1 MGEAMDDVNEM
12 VGVVVVCSCYVWGGG
27 GGGWCVLLMERVWE
41 CAHNI
46 LPICNRDLQ
55 GS

>member
-1 MGEAMDDVNEM
+1 MDDVNEM
-12 VGVVVVCSCYVWGGG
+12 VGVVVVCSCYVWGGEG
-27 GGGWCVLLMERVWE
+27 VGVFYSRSE

>member
-1 MGEAMDDVNEM
+1 MEEAMDDVNEM

-27 GGGWCVLLMERVWE
+27 VGVFRSK

-46 LPICNRDLQ
+46 LPICNRNLQ
-55 GS
+55 GYK

>member
-1 MGEAMDDVNEM
+1 MGEAVDDANEM
-12 VGVVVVCSCYVWGGG
+12 VVVVVCSCYFFFEGGV
-27 GGGWCVLLMERVWE
+27 CVFRSE

-55 GS
+55 GYK